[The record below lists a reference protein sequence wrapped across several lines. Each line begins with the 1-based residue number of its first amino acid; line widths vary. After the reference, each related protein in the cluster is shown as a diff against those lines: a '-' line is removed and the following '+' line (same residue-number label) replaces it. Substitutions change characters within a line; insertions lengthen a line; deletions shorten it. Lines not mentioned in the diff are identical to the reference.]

1 MNPFILGQITLF
13 TFITIVSFFFVYKRA
28 KAIYRNIKLGR
39 KEIISDR
46 KGIRFKN
53 MLLIAFGQQKMFKNP
68 LVAILHFTIYVAF
81 IITQIELIEIFIDG
95 YTGHHRIIYHA
106 IESIY
111 GLKLLY
117 VIGVNAIEFLSV
129 LAFIATLIF
138 LSRRNLVKVPRLNM
152 AELKGWARMDAN
164 LILFFEI
171 YLITCIFSMN
181 ATDSAMHYNETAI
194 GYGFILSGMIARF
207 IHELPHTVLMIWERL
222 GWWGHLIGVLGFM
235 LYLPSSKHLHILLAF
250 PNTFFARLQPKGE
263 LSNLASVTKEI
274 KLMMNPETAYAATDS
289 TAESERFGAKDVQ
302 DLSWKSLLDAMSCT
316 ECGRCTAAC
325 PANITGKLLS
335 PRKIMM
341 DTRDRLEEVG
351 RNIDANAGKF
361 VDDGKSLI
369 ENGYISVEELR
380 ACTTC
385 NACVEEC
392 PIMINPL
399 DIIIE
404 LRRSLI
410 LEDSNSP
417 EEWNGMFANI
427 ENNAAPWQ
435 FSQQDRLNWAEEK

>member
-138 LSRRNLVKVPRLNM
+138 LSRRNLVIQEKTGLDLATVKELEEQSFKSGEHAQDNQGQHAKIRSDFQTTKATLDLYIS
-152 AELKGWARMDAN
+152 AEDRKPGSEHAQFYDGLDEILKPIRKQQ
-164 LILFFEI
+164 
-171 YLITCIFSMN
+171 
-181 ATDSAMHYNETAI
+181 
-194 GYGFILSGMIARF
+194 
-207 IHELPHTVLMIWERL
+207 ELPGNHFYVKQELVDEINEKPL
-222 GWWGHLIGVLGFM
+222 KLKKPVSFFKG
-235 LYLPSSKHLHILLAF
+235 SKVKEKV
-250 PNTFFARLQPKGE
+250 RLQ
-263 LSNLASVTKEI
+263 KEI
-274 KLMMNPETAYAATDS
+274 LDL
-289 TAESERFGAKDVQ
+289 AK
-302 DLSWKSLLDAMSCT
+302 
-316 ECGRCTAAC
+316 
-325 PANITGKLLS
+325 
-335 PRKIMM
+335 
-341 DTRDRLEEVG
+341 
-351 RNIDANAGKF
+351 
-361 VDDGKSLI
+361 
-369 ENGYISVEELR
+369 
-380 ACTTC
+380 
-385 NACVEEC
+385 
-392 PIMINPL
+392 
-399 DIIIE
+399 
-404 LRRSLI
+404 
-410 LEDSNSP
+410 
-417 EEWNGMFANI
+417 
-427 ENNAAPWQ
+427 
-435 FSQQDRLNWAEEK
+435 